1 MYLSVCIPHMNKYTW
16 GPEECV
22 TELTEDVCQDLRL
35 SGSLREGR
43 QQVVSRIRFS

>member
-1 MYLSVCIPHMNKYTW
+1 MYLSVCTPHMNKYTW

-22 TELTEDVCQDLRL
+22 TELTDVCQDLRL